1 MDISIALWEPAPN
14 EIWSVSSSSQHAL
27 LNTAL
32 KSFQQHLLENESK
45 FAWSSVNQRIWEKK
59 EKSYEESSQKQTLIC
74 AHSLNYKT
82 LNKYSSSI
90 QCERDGK
97 KKKKEKNGKQEG
109 EIVSADRRENGLR
122 VRKMSAGFAM
132 NLKNVAQ
139 FMPAFNLVKLV
150 WH

>member
-1 MDISIALWEPAPN
+1 MR
-14 EIWSVSSSSQHAL
+14 
-27 LNTAL
+27 
-32 KSFQQHLLENESK
+32 K
-45 FAWSSVNQRIWEKK
+45 KK
-59 EKSYEESSQKQTLIC
+59 EKSYEESSQKQTIIC

-82 LNKYSSSI
+82 LNKCSSSM

-97 KKKKEKNGKQEG
+97 KKMGNKREKQTASW
-109 EIVSADRRENGLR
+109 VSADRRENGLR

-150 WH
+150 

>member
-1 MDISIALWEPAPN
+1 M
-14 EIWSVSSSSQHAL
+14 
-27 LNTAL
+27 
-32 KSFQQHLLENESK
+32 
-45 FAWSSVNQRIWEKK
+45 
-59 EKSYEESSQKQTLIC
+59 
-74 AHSLNYKT
+74 
-82 LNKYSSSI
+82 

-150 WH
+150 